1 MIYIVLILILVVLT
15 YLVVEILRIKR
26 DQRRAI
32 DETRAQ
38 KEEVAK
44 LNQSVLQHLN
54 ASFQESRSFSQNV
67 GQMLQKLE
75 EVKNVAQAAQDI
87 KNLLAAPKG
96 RGKFGEVSL
105 YSLIRDTFPSDIIYE
120 QYSFRN
126 GQRADLA
133 IRLGERL
140 LIIDSKFPVSDFE
153 GYYKAGE
160 AEKSSIARQ
169 IVKNVR
175 VHVNNISEKYIN
187 PNEGTFDF
195 AFMYVP
201 SESLYYEICANPDFQ
216 SAELLDYARQKRVYL
231 VSPNTLHA
239 YLGAIAYAVRA
250 STFEKNVGNALDALT
265 EAITASKNVVEE
277 FNVLSRH
284 ISNAAQSASRLN
296 QRLNEQTIKLE
307 LLNKSLES
315 FSTDEDKKESFS

>member
-1 MIYIVLILILVVLT
+1 MVYIVLILILVVLI
-15 YLVVEILRIKR
+15 YLVVETLRVKR

-32 DETRAQ
+32 DETKAQ

-54 ASFQESRSFSQNV
+54 ASFQASQSFSHNL

-75 EVKNVAQAAQDI
+75 EVRNVAQAAQDI

-105 YSLIRDTFPSDIIYE
+105 YSLVRDTFPSDIISE

-133 IRLGERL
+133 IKLGERL

-153 GYYKAGE
+153 GYYQAGD
-160 AEKSSIARQ
+160 AERSSIAKQ
-169 IVKNVR
+169 IVRNVR
-175 VHVNNISEKYIN
+175 VHINNISEKYIN

-216 SAELLDYARQKRVYL
+216 SEELLDYARQKRVYL

-265 EAITASKNVVEE
+265 EAISASKNVVEE
-277 FNVLSRH
+277 FNVLSKH
-284 ISNAAQSASRLN
+284 VSNASQSANRLN
-296 QRLNEQTIKLE
+296 QRLTEQTMKLE
-307 LLNKSLES
+307 LLNKALES
-315 FSTDEDKKESFS
+315 FSADEEQKDSFT